1 MLNNKLMSEKTRTI
15 LLICTGGTIS
25 MSVDPGTGALTPFPF
40 DQLYKQIP
48 ELKRFDFNV
57 DFVMFDPMLDSS
69 EVGPAEWIKMAEI
82 IYYSYHKY
90 DGFVILHGTDTMAY
104 SASALSF
111 MLEYL
116 KKPVIFT
123 GSQLPLS
130 MVRTDG
136 KENMITALEIAAANE
151 NGMPIVPE
159 VCIFFESTLWRGNRT
174 TKKNAELF
182 NAFGSYNYYPLAT
195 AGVHIRYN
203 RTVIHYDKDPHSLYL
218 HRMLDTNI
226 AVLKL
231 FPGISEN
238 YVKSVIQTPGLR
250 AIVLESF
257 GAGNAP
263 SYKWLIELFKK
274 ATDTGIVIVNI
285 TQCNTGSVEM
295 GLYKTSMH
303 LLEAGV
309 ISGYDITTES
319 AVTKLMFLLGH
330 YEDAETIRK
339 EMGRSFCGEVTID

>member
-1 MLNNKLMSEKTRTI
+1 MSEETRSI

-25 MSVDPGTGALTPFPF
+25 MSVDPGTGALTPFKF
-40 DQLYKQIP
+40 DQLYTHIP
-48 ELKRFDFNV
+48 ELKRFDFRI
-57 DFVMFDPMLDSS
+57 DFVLFDPLLDSS
-69 EVGPAEWIKMAEI
+69 EIGPEEWIRMAEF
-82 IYYSYHKY
+82 IYESYDLY
-90 DGFVILHGTDTMAY
+90 DGFVVLHGTDTMAY

-130 MVRTDG
+130 MVRTDA
-136 KENMITALEIAAANE
+136 KENLITALEIAAAKE
-151 NGMPIVPE
+151 NKTAVVPE

-182 NAFGSYNYYPLAT
+182 NAFGSYNYFPLAT
-195 AGVHIRYN
+195 AGVRIRYN
-203 RTVIHYDKDPHSLYL
+203 RSVIHYDNDIRPLFL

-226 AVLKL
+226 AILKL
-231 FPGISEN
+231 FPGISRH
-238 YVKSVIQTPGLR
+238 YVNAVFNTPGLR
-250 AIVLESF
+250 AVVLESF

-263 SYKWLIELFKK
+263 SYEWLILLLKEAADK
-274 ATDTGIVIVNI
+274 GIVVVNV

-295 GLYKTSMH
+295 GRYKTSVH
-303 LLEAGV
+303 LLDAGV

-330 YEDAETIRK
+330 HKDPDIIRR
-339 EMGRSFCGEVTID
+339 EMGKSFCGEVTVE

>member
-1 MLNNKLMSEKTRTI
+1 MGNETGSI

-40 DQLYKQIP
+40 GQLYKQIP
-48 ELKRFDFNV
+48 ELKRFDYQV

-69 EVGPAEWIKMAEI
+69 EVGPEEWVKMAEI
-82 IYYSYHKY
+82 IYDSYDSY
-90 DGFVILHGTDTMAY
+90 DGFVVLHGTDTMAY
-104 SASALSF
+104 SASAMSF

-130 MVRTDG
+130 MVRTDA
-136 KENMITALEIAAANE
+136 KENMITAIEIAAAKD
-151 NGMPIVPE
+151 NGTAMVPE
-159 VCIFFESTLWRGNRT
+159 VCIFFENTLWRGNRT

-203 RTVIHYDKDPHSLYL
+203 RTVIHYDKDTHPLKL

-231 FPGISEN
+231 FPGISRQFVTAVFN
-238 YVKSVIQTPGLR
+238 TSGLR
-250 AIVLESF
+250 AVVLESF

-263 SYKWLIELFKK
+263 SYDWLVEIFKI
-274 ATDTGIVIVNI
+274 AAERGIIIVNI

-295 GLYKTSMH
+295 GLYKTSVH

-309 ISGYDITTES
+309 ISGFDITTES

-330 YEDAETIRK
+330 HKDPKKIRE
-339 EMGRSFCGEVTID
+339 EMGRSFCGEVTVE

>member
-1 MLNNKLMSEKTRTI
+1 MGDETGSI

-40 DQLYKQIP
+40 NQLYKQIP
-48 ELKRFDFNV
+48 ELKRFDYRV

-69 EVGPAEWIKMAEI
+69 EVGPEEWVKMAEI
-82 IYYSYHKY
+82 IYDSYDSY
-90 DGFVILHGTDTMAY
+90 DGFVVLHGTDTMAY
-104 SASALSF
+104 SASAMSF

-130 MVRTDG
+130 MVRTDA
-136 KENMITALEIAAANE
+136 KENMITAIEIAAAKD
-151 NGMPIVPE
+151 NGTAMVPE
-159 VCIFFESTLWRGNRT
+159 VCIFFENTLWRGNRT

-203 RTVIHYDKDPHSLYL
+203 RTVIHYDKDTNPLKL

-226 AVLKL
+226 AILKL
-231 FPGISEN
+231 FPGISKQ
-238 YVKSVIQTPGLR
+238 YVTAVFNTSGLR
-250 AIVLESF
+250 AVVLESF

-263 SYKWLIELFKK
+263 SYDWLVEIFKN
-274 ATDTGIVIVNI
+274 AAERGIIIVNI

-295 GLYKTSMH
+295 GLYKTSVH

-330 YEDAETIRK
+330 HKDPEKIRE
-339 EMGRSFCGEVTID
+339 EMGKSFCGEVTVE